1 MAVDVK
7 FIPFEEIDTL
17 RWNSCVHFAPNGNVF
32 AYHWYLKN
40 VVREF
45 DALVEGEYES
55 VMPLLKSRNLAG
67 EPVLHH
73 PEMLGRLGVFS
84 VHVLSQARMQSFID
98 AIPSDYK
105 ETRIIFNE
113 FNRLESMEDT
123 SSKSWYSLNMDQ
135 PYEVLSGNYSN
146 EVHDHI
152 EKARSMELLPDSN
165 IKPEELIGFY
175 KKHAKKVDEHA
186 WMRIHY
192 NLMHRG
198 TAFPTTYKNKKGEI
212 KAAGLFAYSNGY
224 LVNLFYAA
232 EKGAKEPLFYLMMD
246 DIIHVH
252 AGRPLALDFNRTDP
266 EHLQAEKM
274 GAVTQNIYEWEKRSK
289 WGKIVDWVTPW

>member
-7 FIPFEEIDTL
+7 FVPFEEIDTL
-17 RWNSCVHFAPNGNVF
+17 RWNSCIHFAPNGNVF

-55 VMPLLKSRNLAG
+55 VMPLLKSTNRAG

-84 VHVLSQARMQSFID
+84 VHVLSRPRIQSFIE
-98 AIPSDYK
+98 AIPPEYK
-105 ETRIIFNE
+105 EMQILFNE
-113 FNRLESMEDT
+113 LNKLEGMENT
-123 SSKSWYSLNMDQ
+123 SSRPWYYLNMDQ
-135 PYEVLSGNYSN
+135 PYEVLRENFTH
-146 EVHDHI
+146 EVI
-152 EKARSMELLPDSN
+152 EYIENARALELLPDSN
-165 IKPEELIGFY
+165 IKPEQLIEFY
-175 KKHAKKVDEHA
+175 KKHANKVDEHA

-198 TAFPTTYKNKKGEI
+198 TAFPTIYKSKTGEI
-212 KAAGLFAYSNGY
+212 HAAGLFAYSNGY

-232 EKGAKEPLFYLMMD
+232 QKDVKIPLFYLMMD
-246 DIIHVH
+246 DIIHLH
-252 AGRPLALDFNRTDP
+252 AGRSLVMDFNRTNG
-266 EHLQAEKM
+266 EILQPQKM
-274 GAVTQNIYEWEKRSK
+274 GASIQNISEWQLRSK
-289 WGKIVDWVTPW
+289 WGKIVDWVAPW